1 MALVLDL
8 TYFAVVVTAPTGV
21 GSAVTLFS
29 LIQDARET
37 DPIRNSCT
45 VAQITAAKANT
56 GTVWTGDSTLEGTT
70 LTGVGIEMAAGEGYF
85 EPWRGGG
92 FGSIDLEQIYVQ
104 GSVASQKILV
114 RVWR

>member
-1 MALVLDL
+1 MALILDL

-21 GSAVTLFS
+21 GSAVTLMS
-29 LIQDARET
+29 LIQAARPT
-37 DPIRNSCT
+37 SPIRNSCT

-56 GTVWTGDSTLEGTT
+56 GTVWTGDNTLEGTT

-92 FGSIDLEQIYVQ
+92 FGSIDLSQVYVQ
-104 GSVASQKILV
+104 GSVASQKLLL

>member
-1 MALVLDL
+1 MALTLDL
-8 TYFAVVVTAPTGV
+8 TYFAVVVTVPTGA
-21 GSAVTLFS
+21 GSAVTLMS
-29 LIQDARET
+29 LIKAARPT
-37 DPIRNSCT
+37 SPIRNSCT

-70 LTGVGIEMAAGEGYF
+70 LTGTGVEMAAGEGYF

-92 FGSIDLEQIYVQ
+92 FGSIDLTEIYVQ
-104 GSVASQKILV
+104 GSVASQKLLL